1 MRIGVLLCAVTG
13 HKWRTIASDTEIEPV
28 LECSR
33 CDRKTLVPNATGFGV
48 RPDVKAGYTRS
59 WVKK

>member
-1 MRIGVLLCAVTG
+1 MRVGALLCPLIG
-13 HKWRTIASDTEIEPV
+13 HKWQTVASDTAIEPV

-33 CDRKTLVPNATGFGV
+33 CSRRTLVPNATGFGV
-48 RPDVKAGYTRS
+48 RTEVKAGYTRS